1 MELLKNIILVIISP
15 RVGWED
21 VSQSSIPTG
30 KIMANAFLPLLAV
43 LAISAF
49 VPMVYDSTLT
59 LSESLLSAIVQFASY
74 FFTYFI
80 SSYMLSV
87 FYPELVKT
95 KTALDRLNDYILYN
109 LIYLVLLSIAGNI
122 LPIEFAPVFFLMLY
136 MPWIAYRGV
145 EYLGVAKKKVTK
157 FVIIASVMMLLLPLV
172 ISFLLNLFIK

>member
-1 MELLKNIILVIISP
+1 
-15 RVGWED
+15 
-21 VSQSSIPTG
+21 
-30 KIMANAFLPLLAV
+30 MANAFLPLLAV

-109 LIYLVLLSIAGNI
+109 LIYLVLLSIANRVCTGV
-122 LPIEFAPVFFLMLY
+122 LPDAIHALDCLSRCGIFGCCKEESDKICHYCICHDASAAARNKFFTESIHQVKL
-136 MPWIAYRGV
+136 W
-145 EYLGVAKKKVTK
+145 
-157 FVIIASVMMLLLPLV
+157 LLTT
-172 ISFLLNLFIK
+172 ST